1 MHREHS
7 CFLEHLGQTKIFLK
21 FLSDGRNGGNDPLKR
36 FKISMVFRIYHSHSK
51 VLLMLLAVNY

>member
-1 MHREHS
+1 MLLRT
-7 CFLEHLGQTKIFLK
+7 FGADKNFLK